1 MRDEKQKNRNERKNV
16 KDEREKLGR
25 RRVRD
30 VGEERKNVG
39 DETEMRETRS
49 RNVGDDM
56 RHITKLRQ
64 L

>member
-30 VGEERKNVG
+30 VGEERKKCW
-39 DETEMRETRS
+39 R
-49 RNVGDDM
+49 
-56 RHITKLRQ
+56 
-64 L
+64 